1 MKAYENR
8 NLNFETGTI
17 EPFRPTIA
25 NMYDGGECI
34 NEMVRRGL
42 VEHKKSHSTYV
53 TTSVGQYASARI
65 KTLGF
70 HCISRRNHEPGQCW
84 PWVTPFCSFGLRHVR
99 SQEVETASADA
110 CFASKSAATS
120 ISSNSAACLAEA
132 GRLSRFFTYKECVAA
147 HPNQVKQKRNLQERN
162 YEEL

>member
-1 MKAYENR
+1 MNVSDDGFADLQQVLEALQTTDGRAMKAYENR

-65 KTLGF
+65 KTLG
-70 HCISRRNHEPGQCW
+70 
-84 PWVTPFCSFGLRHVR
+84 
-99 SQEVETASADA
+99 
-110 CFASKSAATS
+110 
-120 ISSNSAACLAEA
+120 
-132 GRLSRFFTYKECVAA
+132 
-147 HPNQVKQKRNLQERN
+147 
-162 YEEL
+162 

>member
-1 MKAYENR
+1 MLEALQTTDGRAMKAYENR

-70 HCISRRNHEPGQCW
+70 HWISRRK
-84 PWVTPFCSFGLRHVR
+84 GLDKQILTTMVNGSVSMR
-99 SQEVETASADA
+99 SIWHPQRMKNLFNYKKERKLSTEDA
-110 CFASKSAATS
+110 IWAAKSV
-120 ISSNSAACLAEA
+120 CME
-132 GRLSRFFTYKECVAA
+132 
-147 HPNQVKQKRNLQERN
+147 
-162 YEEL
+162 